1 MHLAQPYWMHV
12 GSDRFWRCL
21 WWKDKSAVVSTDE
34 LDDVLGEWLCSTV
47 MSQTS
52 HFSTVGSQALREIKH
67 ELL

>member
-1 MHLAQPYWMHV
+1 
-12 GSDRFWRCL
+12 
-21 WWKDKSAVVSTDE
+21 VVSTDE